1 MRCITWAIMR
11 RNRRLFSLA
20 VLLLAWSPAHAQSG
34 ASNCDRECLR
44 GMITSYL
51 DALVARDPKRL
62 PVAANVRFT
71 EDTVEKRLGDGL
83 WKTASGRGTFRQDI
97 IDVREG
103 VAGTHVVMRENDA
116 PILFQVRLK
125 VVSRKISE
133 VDTTVVRNREEGM
146 IYKPDALK
154 EASPAMNVTPEPGQR
169 NTREEM
175 IRLALLYP
183 AGLKAGSF
191 VKVDAQFAANA
202 YRLENGQ
209 LMAGPGCTFFAGCDH
224 IKEQRLPTLAGIV
237 AKVAAVDEEQGIVW
251 LRMSFGP
258 GSLMGREGTLL
269 VWEMFKI
276 YGGEIHAVEAF
287 MKAAPLGTQFG
298 WEY

>member
-1 MRCITWAIMR
+1 MR
-11 RNRRLFSLA
+11 RTFFLA
-20 VLLLAWSPAHAQSG
+20 GLLAATQAFSAAQT
-34 ASNCDRECLR
+34 CDRECLR
-44 GMITSYL
+44 GMIARYL
-51 DALVARDPKRL
+51 DAVVAHDPKAL
-62 PVAANVRFT
+62 PLAANARFT
-71 EDTVEKRLGDGL
+71 EDTAEKRVGEGF
-83 WKTASGRGTFRQDI
+83 WKTASGIGTFRQDI
-97 IDVREG
+97 IDVRNG
-103 VAGTHVVMRENDA
+103 VAGTHVVMLDNGN

-125 VVSRKISE
+125 VVSGKISE
-133 VDTTVVRNREEGM
+133 MDTTVVHNRDEGM
-146 IYKPDALK
+146 IYRPEALK
-154 EASPAMNVTPEPGQR
+154 AASAAMNVTPPPSQK

-175 IRLALLYP
+175 TRLALLYP
-183 AGLKAGSF
+183 AGLKVGSF
-191 VKVDAQFAANA
+191 VKVDAKFAPDA

-258 GSLMGREGTLL
+258 GSLIGREGTLM

-287 MKAAPLGTQFG
+287 MKTAPLGTAFG